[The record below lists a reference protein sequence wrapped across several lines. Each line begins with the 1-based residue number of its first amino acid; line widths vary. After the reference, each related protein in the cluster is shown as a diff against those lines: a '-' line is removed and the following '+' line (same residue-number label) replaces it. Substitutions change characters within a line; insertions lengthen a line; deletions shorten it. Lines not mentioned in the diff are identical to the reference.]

1 MEWFEHVSFCIRFWS
16 DGMVSVFVM
25 GKTELFC
32 HSLLYTGT
40 VAHIEKAL
48 AENFIHIFVNN
59 SERLTEFL
67 EHMIRVS
74 YILSGHQCCVTVF

>member
-1 MEWFEHVSFCIRFWS
+1 MTAGP
-16 DGMVSVFVM
+16 DGIISVFVM

-32 HSLLYTGT
+32 HSPSYTGT
-40 VAHIEKAL
+40 VGHIEKAQ

-74 YILSGHQCCVTVF
+74 NILSGQQRCGTVC

>member
-1 MEWFEHVSFCIRFWS
+1 MTAGP
-16 DGMVSVFVM
+16 DGIISVFVM
-25 GKTELFC
+25 GNTELFC
-32 HSLLYTGT
+32 HSLSYTGT
-40 VAHIEKAL
+40 VGHIEKAQ

-74 YILSGHQCCVTVF
+74 DILSGHNTVVLSVK

>member
-1 MEWFEHVSFCIRFWS
+1 MERFEHVYSIGQMDWFLCCC
-16 DGMVSVFVM
+16 
-25 GKTELFC
+25 GKIKLFIHTISC
-32 HSLLYTGT
+32 TGT

-67 EHMIRVS
+67 EHMIRVG
-74 YILSGHQCCVTVF
+74 YVLSRHQRCVTDC

>member
-1 MEWFEHVSFCIRFWS
+1 MLVTAGP
-16 DGMVSVFVM
+16 DGIISVFVM

-32 HSLLYTGT
+32 HSPSYTGT
-40 VAHIEKAL
+40 VGHIEKAQ

-74 YILSGHQCCVTVF
+74 DILSVHQRCGTVC